1 VLVIDM
7 LNAYRHPDADRLAS
21 NTADIIE
28 PLTELI
34 ARARTDENVDVV
46 YVNDNYGDFTAGF
59 AEIVRS
65 ARNGARPDLVEPTI
79 RNPSSATTRRVL
91 AGGDADRPDR
101 GQTRAGRSRLASDS
115 WRSRGTHSGRSCRSA
130 LRCP

>member
-1 VLVIDM
+1 M

-65 ARNGARPDLVEPTI
+65 ARNGARPDLVEPIVPQSDCLILTKV
-79 RNPSSATTRRVL
+79 RHSAFYATAPGLPVGTAGNDSDRVN
-91 AGGDADRPDR
+91 RP
-101 GQTRAGRSRLASDS
+101 GHGAM
-115 WRSRGTHSGRSCRSA
+115 HS
-130 LRCP
+130 L

>member
-1 VLVIDM
+1 M

-65 ARNGARPDLVEPTI
+65 ARNGARPDLVDLLFHSLIASFSRRCATA
-79 RNPSSATTRRVL
+79 PSMQ
-91 AGGDADRPDR
+91 RPWITCWD
-101 GQTRAGRSRLASDS
+101 GWKRL
-115 WRSRGTHSGRSCRSA
+115 GSC
-130 LRCP
+130 